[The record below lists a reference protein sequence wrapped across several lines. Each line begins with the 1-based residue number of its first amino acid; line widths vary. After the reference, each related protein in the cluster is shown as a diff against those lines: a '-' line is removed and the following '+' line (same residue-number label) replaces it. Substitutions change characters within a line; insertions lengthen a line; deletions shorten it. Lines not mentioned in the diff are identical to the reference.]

1 MKCLFIFL
9 IFFIQGTAWA
19 GWENGNAGDTYAAE
33 FILTARD
40 LHIRLKLL
48 PASELGPLD
57 LEKFAGTIL
66 GTTVRTQDKVIYVD
80 GHQVEAINYPEQKLI
95 LLSRNYWRENRV
107 TGRTFARFVF
117 VLHEY
122 LGIMKIDDS
131 QYRISERLV
140 SMLDI
145 KDYSLLQFWHSL
157 NPMNHVSLR
166 LVYSPQNCSLKNM
179 SFDLTQTKE
188 ALVSEAQGD
197 CGDAYRRI
205 EIMKGSFTAPPAMHV
220 KGSFQKYEIKVLNRR
235 NEVTGL
241 FEYEPEWGKCIFP
254 QDGSCQLSGKVQS
267 GGVEFSFWLL
277 R

>member
-1 MKCLFIFL
+1 MKVILFITF
-9 IFFIQGTAWA
+9 FFISSFAFA

-40 LHIRLKLL
+40 LHLRLKLL
-48 PASELGPLD
+48 PQSELGTLD
-57 LEKFAGTIL
+57 LEKFLGTIL
-66 GTTVRTQDKVIYVD
+66 GTTVRTQDKVIYAD
-80 GHQVEAINYPEQKLI
+80 GHEVEAINYPQQKLI
-95 LLSRNYWRENRV
+95 LLSRSYWRENRS
-107 TGRTFARFVF
+107 TGRTMARFVF

-122 LGIMKIDDS
+122 LGLMKIDDS
-131 QYRISERLV
+131 QYRLSERLV
-140 SMLDI
+140 SLMDI

-166 LVYSPQNCSLKNM
+166 LVYSPLDCHLGNLN
-179 SFDLTQTKE
+179 FDLSQTEEGHTIETQG
-188 ALVSEAQGD
+188 A
-197 CGDAYRRI
+197 CGAAYRRI
-205 EIMKGSFTAPPAMHV
+205 KIMKGSFTAPPKMHV
-220 KGSFQKYEIKVLNRR
+220 KGSFQKYEIKVFDSQDNI
-235 NEVTGL
+235 TGI